1 MLISSIMSLE
11 LKLASS
17 EPLSVDQ
24 LTKKQLDTEL
34 QKGIDSIKEGNVYS
48 ADEVDAI
55 LAKEFGIWFVYIH
68 RNGTLAGSSIFSVYQ
83 DRFIW

>member
-11 LKLASS
+11 LKLTSS

-55 LAKEFGIWFVYIH
+55 LAIEFGI
-68 RNGTLAGSSIFSVYQ
+68 
-83 DRFIW
+83 

>member
-24 LTKKQLDTEL
+24 LTKKQLDIEL

-48 ADEVDAI
+48 ANELDAI
-55 LAKEFGIWFVYIH
+55 LAKEFGI
-68 RNGTLAGSSIFSVYQ
+68 
-83 DRFIW
+83 

>member
-17 EPLSVDQ
+17 KPLSVDQ

-48 ADEVDAI
+48 ADKVDAI
-55 LAKEFGIWFVYIH
+55 LAKEFGI
-68 RNGTLAGSSIFSVYQ
+68 
-83 DRFIW
+83 

>member
-48 ADEVDAI
+48 ADEADAI
-55 LAKEFGIWFVYIH
+55 LAKEFGI
-68 RNGTLAGSSIFSVYQ
+68 
-83 DRFIW
+83 

>member
-48 ADEVDAI
+48 TDEVDAI
-55 LAKEFGIWFVYIH
+55 LAKEFGI
-68 RNGTLAGSSIFSVYQ
+68 
-83 DRFIW
+83 

>member
-1 MLISSIMSLE
+1 MTLTLE

-55 LAKEFGIWFVYIH
+55 LAKEFGI
-68 RNGTLAGSSIFSVYQ
+68 
-83 DRFIW
+83 

>member
-24 LTKKQLDTEL
+24 LTKKQLDIEL

-48 ADEVDAI
+48 ANEVDAI
-55 LAKEFGIWFVYIH
+55 LAKEFGI
-68 RNGTLAGSSIFSVYQ
+68 
-83 DRFIW
+83 

>member
-48 ADEVDAI
+48 ADKVDAI
-55 LAKEFGIWFVYIH
+55 LAKEFGI
-68 RNGTLAGSSIFSVYQ
+68 
-83 DRFIW
+83 

>member
-1 MLISSIMSLE
+1 MSLE

-24 LTKKQLDTEL
+24 LIKKQLDIEL

-48 ADEVDAI
+48 ADKVDAI
-55 LAKEFGIWFVYIH
+55 LTKEFGIWFVYIH
-68 RNGTLAGSSIFSVYQ
+68 RNGTFSGNPQ
-83 DRFIW
+83 LDRVD

>member
-1 MLISSIMSLE
+1 MSLE

-34 QKGIDSIKEGNVYS
+34 QKGIDSIKEGFVGVKIVLK
-48 ADEVDAI
+48 DGTI
-55 LAKEFGIWFVYIH
+55 LAIYVSKEKTMVNTNQYI
-68 RNGTLAGSSIFSVYQ
+68 Q
-83 DRFIW
+83 DRKVAEKIKEVMKNVCEI

>member
-55 LAKEFGIWFVYIH
+55 LAKEFGI
-68 RNGTLAGSSIFSVYQ
+68 
-83 DRFIW
+83 

>member
-17 EPLSVDQ
+17 EPLFVDQ

-48 ADEVDAI
+48 AAKVDAI
-55 LAKEFGIWFVYIH
+55 LAKEFGI
-68 RNGTLAGSSIFSVYQ
+68 
-83 DRFIW
+83 

>member
-1 MLISSIMSLE
+1 MLISSIISLE

-55 LAKEFGIWFVYIH
+55 LAKEFGI
-68 RNGTLAGSSIFSVYQ
+68 
-83 DRFIW
+83 

>member
-17 EPLSVDQ
+17 KPLSVDQ

-55 LAKEFGIWFVYIH
+55 LAKEFGI
-68 RNGTLAGSSIFSVYQ
+68 
-83 DRFIW
+83 

>member
-24 LTKKQLDTEL
+24 LIKKQLDIEL

-48 ADEVDAI
+48 ADKDGYNNSNI
-55 LAKEFGIWFVYIH
+55 LW
-68 RNGTLAGSSIFSVYQ
+68 RP
-83 DRFIW
+83 

>member
-11 LKLASS
+11 SKLASS
-17 EPLSVDQ
+17 ELLSVDQ

-48 ADEVDAI
+48 ADKVDAI
-55 LAKEFGIWFVYIH
+55 LAKKFGI
-68 RNGTLAGSSIFSVYQ
+68 
-83 DRFIW
+83 

>member
-17 EPLSVDQ
+17 KPLSVDQ

-55 LAKEFGIWFVYIH
+55 LAIEFGI
-68 RNGTLAGSSIFSVYQ
+68 
-83 DRFIW
+83 

>member
-24 LTKKQLDTEL
+24 LTKKQLDSEL

-48 ADEVDAI
+48 ADKVDAI
-55 LAKEFGIWFVYIH
+55 LAKEFGI
-68 RNGTLAGSSIFSVYQ
+68 
-83 DRFIW
+83 

>member
-17 EPLSVDQ
+17 APLSVDQ

-55 LAKEFGIWFVYIH
+55 LAKEFGI
-68 RNGTLAGSSIFSVYQ
+68 
-83 DRFIW
+83 

>member
-24 LTKKQLDTEL
+24 LAKKQLDTEL

-55 LAKEFGIWFVYIH
+55 LAKEFGI
-68 RNGTLAGSSIFSVYQ
+68 
-83 DRFIW
+83 

>member
-11 LKLASS
+11 SKLASS

-48 ADEVDAI
+48 ADKVDAI
-55 LAKEFGIWFVYIH
+55 LAKEFGI
-68 RNGTLAGSSIFSVYQ
+68 
-83 DRFIW
+83 

>member
-1 MLISSIMSLE
+1 MLILSIMSLE

-55 LAKEFGIWFVYIH
+55 LAKEFGI
-68 RNGTLAGSSIFSVYQ
+68 
-83 DRFIW
+83 